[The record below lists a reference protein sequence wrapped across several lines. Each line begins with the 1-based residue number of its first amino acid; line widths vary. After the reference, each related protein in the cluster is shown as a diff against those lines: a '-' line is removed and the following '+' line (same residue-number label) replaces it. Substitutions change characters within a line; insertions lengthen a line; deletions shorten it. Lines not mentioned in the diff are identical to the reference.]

1 MKAFLLAFMVAASLS
16 AQTLQETV
24 DRAALSAQGI
34 KPDQLAIT
42 VVDLNGAKPI
52 FASFHG
58 TESFYPASVVKLFY
72 LVAAHA
78 AMEAGRIHTTPEFE
92 RALHDMIVSSSNDAT
107 QLVFSTLTDTT
118 GGPELTDTELK
129 PWLAKREVVN
139 RYFESLGYTGIN
151 VNQPTFAED
160 PYGRERQAR
169 GPNFENN
176 NRVTTDAVAR
186 LWLSIVQH
194 QAVTPARS
202 DQMLALLDRDPFAPG
217 SKDEQA
223 TDFGGKAL
231 PAGSRYWSKAGWTST
246 ARHDSAYVRLPNGAR
261 YIFVAFTRG
270 VATNTEI
277 LPFLHRQIADYF
289 MKQQISAAA
298 PSTPAKP

>member
-1 MKAFLLAFMVAASLS
+1 
-16 AQTLQETV
+16 
-24 DRAALSAQGI
+24 
-34 KPDQLAIT
+34 
-42 VVDLNGAKPI
+42 
-52 FASFHG
+52 
-58 TESFYPASVVKLFY
+58 VKLFY

-78 AMEAGRIHTTPEFE
+78 AMEAGTIQDTPEFE

-107 QLVFSTLTDTT
+107 QLVFSTLTGTT
-118 GGPELTDTELK
+118 GGPELTDAELE

-139 RYFESLGYTGIN
+139 RYFESLGFTGIS

-176 NRVTTDAVAR
+176 NRVTTNAVAR
-186 LWLSIVQH
+186 LWVSIVKH
-194 QAVTPARS
+194 EAVSPARS
-202 DQMLALLDRDPFAPG
+202 DKMLALLHRDPFAPG

-231 PAGSRYWSKAGWTST
+231 PVGSQYWSKAGWTST
-246 ARHDSAYVRLPNGAR
+246 VRHDSAYVRLPNGAR

-270 VATNTEI
+270 VSNDIEI
-277 LPFLHRQIADYF
+277 LPFLHGQIAAYF
-289 MKQQISAAA
+289 LKQ
-298 PSTPAKP
+298 PTN